1 MAAELAVPRIDVG
14 LVANDRQAALA
25 FWSELLG
32 FPVLGEISF
41 PGMTIIRLGVGDAVF
56 RIVVPDQPV
65 EQLASQGGFLQ
76 QTGLRYVTLQV
87 RNLKAV
93 FAMAEARGY
102 PTPHAP
108 REIRP
113 GTWAAQIEDGAGV
126 AVELQQVD
134 DVA

>member
-14 LVANDRQAALA
+14 LVANDKQAALA
-25 FWSELLG
+25 FWHDLLG
-32 FPVLGEISF
+32 FPLLGEISF
-41 PGMTIIRLGVGDAVF
+41 PGMTIVRLGVGEAVL

-65 EQLASQGGFLQ
+65 GEHASEGGFLA

-87 RNLKAV
+87 RNLKEI
-93 FAMAEARGY
+93 FAQAEARGY

-113 GTWAAQIEDGAGV
+113 GTWAAQIEDGAGTT
-126 AVELQQVD
+126 VELQQVD
-134 DVA
+134 TVA

>member
-56 RIVVPDQPV
+56 RIVVPDQPAS
-65 EQLASQGGFLQ
+65 QLASQGGFLQ

-126 AVELQQVD
+126 TVELQQVD

>member
-1 MAAELAVPRIDVG
+1 MAAELAVPRLDVG
-14 LVANDRQAALA
+14 IVANDRQAALA
-25 FWSELLG
+25 FWSEMLG
-32 FPVLGEISF
+32 FPVLGELTF
-41 PGMTIIRLGVGDAVF
+41 PGMTIIRLGVGDAIL

-65 EQLASQGGFLQ
+65 EAVVAEGGFMR

-93 FAMAEARGY
+93 YAMAAERGY

-113 GTWAAQIEDGAGV
+113 GTWVAQIEDGAGV
-126 AVELQQVD
+126 TVELQQVE